1 MKAINFEDD
10 SQLWDVV
17 ILDDQGEWK
26 TLKSALSYKEADDEV
41 EQPFGAIDRHRGG
54 QPTSR
59 RSMMKTRVR
68 PARRWAPLSP

>member
-41 EQPFGAIDRHRGG
+41 DKYSDKFPHAMVDLVPHVLKLQSDIIPF
-54 QPTSR
+54 
-59 RSMMKTRVR
+59 
-68 PARRWAPLSP
+68 

>member
-26 TLKSALSYKEADDEV
+26 VLEIGLSYKEADDKVDEYTDKFPYAAV
-41 EQPFGAIDRHRGG
+41 DLIPNASKLEP
-54 QPTSR
+54 PTI
-59 RSMMKTRVR
+59 TF
-68 PARRWAPLSP
+68 